1 MELKIDPEFESK
13 IPPLSAE
20 EFRQLEENILSDG
33 IVINPIIVWNGVI
46 VDGHNRFH
54 ILEKHPHIQYSIH
67 EKQFDDRFSVIA
79 WICKNQLGRRNLT
92 PEQKKYLIG
101 KQYEAE
107 KSSHGGERG
116 LSRNEKGHFTASGQN
131 VHLRSKSK
139 TSERI
144 ATENGVNEKYVRR
157 AERYAKGIDI
167 ADEVAPGIRQEIL
180 NGSLKPTDADVSA
193 VLKAEPENRPA
204 LVEKLREQPPRKD
217 KDPPKK
223 RKVPK
228 PDEPDIKLIQ
238 KIADDMLLDR
248 GSGNPDT
255 MIYEMNDALE
265 SMMFRWNFC
274 QTNYVAFFE
283 LEKCRTE
290 IKKLIRTGYDFLAQ
304 YEGGLTQ
311 YDDT

>member
-193 VLKAEPENRPA
+193 VLKAEPEDRP
-204 LVEKLREQPPRKD
+204 
-217 KDPPKK
+217 
-223 RKVPK
+223 
-228 PDEPDIKLIQ
+228 
-238 KIADDMLLDR
+238 
-248 GSGNPDT
+248 
-255 MIYEMNDALE
+255 
-265 SMMFRWNFC
+265 
-274 QTNYVAFFE
+274 
-283 LEKCRTE
+283 E
-290 IKKLIRTGYDFLAQ
+290 IGRAHV
-304 YEGGLTQ
+304 
-311 YDDT
+311 